1 LFSKINLSKSN
12 TLISNFPLISI
23 NIPIFKCE
31 DYIFRCLESV
41 KNQTYQNIE
50 IILVN
55 DCTPDNSLSIIDKFT
70 QDNPNLNIKLIHHT
84 ENAGLSVVRNTGIEH
99 SNGEYIY
106 FLDSDDDITNDCIE
120 KLAKNVVENKTEMVI
135 AQNRWINTF
144 DHSTKDFGFS
154 TDFSTLVYSDNL
166 SIFKAYCRGSFPVS
180 SWNKLVKLSFIKE
193 NEIYFVPGLY
203 AQDELWMFHVMEKI
217 NSLSIIKDITY
228 NYYLHANSVVFNRT
242 KKNSENHQTIL
253 EWISKSYHQ
262 TESEKRKKLI
272 RGWIVDYK
280 KTILQMQWKVL
291 KDKEYFITNYQRMQK
306 APSFSL
312 VDYLSSE
319 FTKKQKKENFLLNLP
334 SPIGFRIFKKRY
346 EG

>member
-1 LFSKINLSKSN
+1 M
-12 TLISNFPLISI
+12 ISNPPLISI
-23 NIPIFKCE
+23 NIPVFKCE
-31 DYIFRCLESV
+31 DYIYRCLESV
-41 KNQTYQNIE
+41 INQTYQNIE

-55 DCTPDNSLSIIDKFT
+55 DCTLDNSIAIIEDFIQKHKDF
-70 QDNPNLNIKLIHHT
+70 DIKLIHHK
-84 ENAGLSVVRNTGIEH
+84 ENGGLSVVRNTGIEN
-99 SNGEYIY
+99 SKGEYIY

-120 KLAKNVVENKTEMVI
+120 KLVENVLENKTEMVI

-144 DHSTKDFGFS
+144 DGSTKDFGFA
-154 TDFSTLVYSDNL
+154 TDFSNLIYSDNL
-166 SIFKAYCRGSFPVS
+166 SIFKAYCQGSFPVS

-217 NSLSIIKDITY
+217 GSLSILKDITY

-253 EWISKSYHQ
+253 EWITKSYHQ
-262 TESEKRKKLI
+262 TESDARKKLI

-291 KDKEYFITNYQRMQK
+291 KDKEYFVTNYKRMKK
-306 APSFSL
+306 APSLSLADYFSN
-312 VDYLSSE
+312 E